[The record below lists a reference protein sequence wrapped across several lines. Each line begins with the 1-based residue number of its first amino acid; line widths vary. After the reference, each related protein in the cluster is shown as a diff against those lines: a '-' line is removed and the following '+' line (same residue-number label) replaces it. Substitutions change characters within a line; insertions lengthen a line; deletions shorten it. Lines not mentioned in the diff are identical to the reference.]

1 MGLKQWK
8 AEKEKDK
15 TDTKHKETVKKSALV
30 SRSSKRILIKAIDT
44 KMMEETVPLASNNTR
59 ASSSSNIQQ
68 RSTAGAPR
76 NTNST
81 PSTNNATTSTGA
93 SSTQQQEDD
102 ARSTRRRNALSTS
115 NILSSLLS
123 PTFLLSRAI
132 IIITFLLKILLY
144 PVRKAS
150 YHLFPLREFDG
161 LTTEGVADKA
171 AQTFVA
177 MFLKTYIKP
186 RYGDGRSAT
195 GDGGSNVDGDS
206 SANGDSN
213 DLELLTTCPF
223 TPNGYTHTIQSIANQ
238 TIQHRESITNI
249 SSSSNNSNS
258 FYDDIPPSPP
268 LLLIY
273 LHSPFHSLTPT
284 FCHSKLCSNRILKYL
299 NDATSNHK
307 QLICW
312 GGSIHT
318 ADGKN
323 VQSMMNVTA
332 YPFLALVRVTPQSSS
347 SSSSSS
353 NNTVPTKTN
362 LETYFRMEGH
372 KLSTVQSSTLYTY
385 LQRSIQDYSNQ
396 QNEELSRIIS
406 RQEEINLR
414 SEQDREYREAVEE
427 AQRREREKEEEERR
441 KEEEERLKLEE
452 LNRVV
457 KEKENKLNEA
467 KRILELHGNEPDKSD
482 KSIKCAQIRLTL
494 PSGKKIVRRF
504 RAIETIDTVKSFL
517 VLYFEEKDAMGESGK
532 IENFQLN
539 CNFPRKALV
548 NGSATLEEEGLCPQA
563 VIMVQDLD
571 A

>member
-1 MGLKQWK
+1 
-8 AEKEKDK
+8 
-15 TDTKHKETVKKSALV
+15 
-30 SRSSKRILIKAIDT
+30 
-44 KMMEETVPLASNNTR
+44 MMEETVPLASNNTR

-81 PSTNNATTSTGA
+81 LNTNIASTSTR
-93 SSTQQQEDD
+93 EDD
-102 ARSTRRRNALSTS
+102 DRSTRRRNALSTS
-115 NILSSLLS
+115 GILSSLLS
-123 PTFLLSRAI
+123 PTFLLSRGI
-132 IIITFLLKILLY
+132 LIITFLLKILLY

-150 YHLFPLREFDG
+150 FHLFPIGEFDG
-161 LTTEGVADKA
+161 LTTEGVADRA
-171 AQTFVA
+171 AQTFVS
-177 MFLKTYIKP
+177 MFLNTYIKP
-186 RYGDGRSAT
+186 RYGDGRSASAGASAGAGAGAGGN
-195 GDGGSNVDGDS
+195 GDNNTDGD
-206 SANGDSN
+206 NN

-238 TIQHRESITNI
+238 SIQHRQSITNI
-249 SSSSNNSNS
+249 TPSNNNNNS
-258 FYDDIPPSPP
+258 FYDDMPSSPP

-284 FCHSKLCSNRILKYL
+284 FCHSKLCSNRILRYL
-299 NDATSNHK
+299 NDATINHK
-307 QLICW
+307 QLVCW

-332 YPFLALVRVTPQSSS
+332 YPFLALVRVTPQSSTTTTTTNG
-347 SSSSSS
+347 S
-353 NNTVPTKTN
+353 NNNGNNTTPTNTPTKTN
-362 LETYFRMEGH
+362 LETYFRMEGD
-372 KLSTVQSSTLYTY
+372 KLSTIQSNTLYTY
-385 LQRSIQDYSNQ
+385 LERSIQDYSNQ
-396 QNEELSRIIS
+396 QNEELSRIIV

-427 AQRREREKEEEERR
+427 AQRREREKEEEEQR
-441 KEEEERLKLEE
+441 KEEEEKLQLEE

-457 KEKENKLNEA
+457 KEKEDKLSEA
-467 KRILELHGNEPDKSD
+467 KRILELHGDEPDGKD
-482 KSIKCAQIRLTL
+482 KSVKCARIRLML
-494 PSGKKIVRRF
+494 PTGQRIERRF
-504 RAIETIDTVKSFL
+504 RGIETIDTVKSFL

-539 CNFPRKALV
+539 CNYPRKALV

-563 VIMVQDLD
+563 VIMIQDLD